1 MALGGG
7 LWTSQNKVL
16 PGAYIN
22 FVSADRTGLNLS
34 ERGVCAIPMILDWGK
49 DGEVFKVNS
58 ENVRKESFNVFGYD
72 YSDEKMKPIREVF
85 RRANTLYVY
94 RLNSGEKATNDF
106 ATANHS
112 GIRGNEIKI
121 VITANVDEPSKFDV
135 STLVDTKTVDTQ
147 IVKEA
152 KELAANDFVTFKTD
166 ATLKETAA
174 TPLAGGTNG
183 DVTGD
188 SHLKALKALETV
200 AFNTL
205 GCTSAEDDVKKLYAE
220 HTKRMRDEVGAKFQ
234 TVIYKSPS
242 DYIGVIDPTSKVIG
256 ADEQNI
262 VYWLTGAEAGCNVN
276 ETLTN
281 TKYDGEYMIDTS
293 LDQDELKTAIKNGEF
308 VFHKVGDEIHVL
320 TDINSYV
327 SFTKEMNED
336 FSINQVVRVLDQ
348 IGNDI
353 ASLFNTSYLGKMQ
366 NDKSGRVSLWNDV
379 VKIFGKLQDIRAIE
393 NFDSGAVTVD
403 AGEDK
408 RSVIVNATC
417 QPTCAM
423 EKLYMT
429 VTVE

>member
-58 ENVRKESFNVFGYD
+58 EDVRKEAFNVFGYD

-85 RRANTLYVY
+85 RRANSLYVY

-106 ATANHS
+106 ATALYS
-112 GIRGNEIKI
+112 GTRGNEIKI

-147 IVKEA
+147 TVKEA
-152 KELAANDFVTFKTD
+152 KELVVNDFVTFKTD

-174 TPLAGGTNG
+174 APLAGGTNG
-183 DVTGD
+183 DVTGEN
-188 SHLKALKALETV
+188 HLKALKALETV

-293 LDQDELKTAIKNGEF
+293 LDQDELKTAIKNGEL

-353 ASLFNTSYLGKMQ
+353 ASLFNTTYLGKIQ
-366 NDKSGRVSLWNDV
+366 NDKSGRVSFWNDV
-379 VKIFGKLQDIRAIE
+379 VTIFGKLQDIRAIE

-408 RSVIVNATC
+408 RSVVVNATC